1 MADSDHAMERPTLT
15 EWVAAG
21 LATMAVAAIVWLA
34 IVDADPAGRT
44 ALTGLAGAASSY
56 FLTPKLRAPNGN
68 GNGKPPTPPA
78 P

>member
-1 MADSDHAMERPTLT
+1 MADSDHAMDRPTLT

-21 LATMAVAAIVWLA
+21 LATMAVSAIVWLA
-34 IVDADPAGRT
+34 VVDADPAGRT

-56 FLTPKLRAPNGN
+56 FLTPKLKGTNGN

>member
-1 MADSDHAMERPTLT
+1 VADSDHAMDKPTLT

-21 LATMAVAAIVWLA
+21 LATLAVSAIVWLA
-34 IVDADPAGRT
+34 VVDADPAGRT

-56 FLTPKLRAPNGN
+56 FLTPKLKGTNGN

>member
-1 MADSDHAMERPTLT
+1 MDQPTLT

-21 LATMAVAAIVWLA
+21 LATLAVTAIVWLA
-34 IVDADPAGRT
+34 VVDADPAGRT

-56 FLTPKLRAPNGN
+56 FLTPRMKPPTN
-68 GNGKPPTPPA
+68 GNGKPPTGNPA

>member
-1 MADSDHAMERPTLT
+1 VADSDHAMDRPTLT

-21 LATMAVAAIVWLA
+21 LATMAVSAIVWLA
-34 IVDADPAGRT
+34 VVDADPAGRT

-56 FLTPKLRAPNGN
+56 FLTPKLKGTNGN

>member
-1 MADSDHAMERPTLT
+1 MADSDHEMDRPTLT

-34 IVDADPAGRT
+34 VVDADAAGRT
-44 ALTGLAGAASSY
+44 ALTGVAGAASSY
-56 FLTPKLRAPNGN
+56 LLSPKLKASNGN
-68 GNGKPPTPPA
+68 GNGKTPTPPA

>member
-1 MADSDHAMERPTLT
+1 MEDSEHAMDKPTLT

-21 LATMAVAAIVWLA
+21 LATMAVSAIVWLA
-34 IVDADPAGRT
+34 VVDADPAGRT

-56 FLTPKLRAPNGN
+56 FLTPKLKGTNGN

>member
-1 MADSDHAMERPTLT
+1 MDDSNHAMDRPTLT

-34 IVDADPAGRT
+34 VVDGDPAGRT

-56 FLTPKLRAPNGN
+56 FLTPKLKQINGN
-68 GNGKPPTPPA
+68 GNGKTPSPPA

>member
-1 MADSDHAMERPTLT
+1 MADSDHAMDKPTLT

-21 LATMAVAAIVWLA
+21 LATLAVSAIVWLA
-34 IVDADPAGRT
+34 VVDADPAGRT

-56 FLTPKLRAPNGN
+56 FLTPKLKGTNGN